1 MTSTSKWS
9 FFILQLLPEMLS
21 WWNAWISVRRKGTPD
36 PSARNAAIQR
46 SWISK
51 SKQCFTLLFATIL
64 KFTLGDFEDFFCIHF
79 WGSRVR
85 WRKYFF
91 IIEREN
97 QSPKESQGSRKKW
110 IFYSQ
115 AVPNT
120 PYGQLFLIYLVKG
133 FTFAYAFIIPLA
145 DHFVTGEQH

>member
-1 MTSTSKWS
+1 MKI
-9 FFILQLLPEMLS
+9 FFAFI
-21 WWNAWISVRRKGTPD
+21 
-36 PSARNAAIQR
+36 
-46 SWISK
+46 
-51 SKQCFTLLFATIL
+51 F
-64 KFTLGDFEDFFCIHF
+64 GDLEFVGGNI
-79 WGSRVR
+79 
-85 WRKYFF
+85 FF